1 MEKLTHLTRLL
12 IERWTSKSPKTYRI
26 ITDVSLGI
34 ALAAT
39 ALPLLP
45 ISLPAWFIP
54 ASAFIVALSAK
65 LTTDKTNQ

>member
-1 MEKLTHLTRLL
+1 MEKLSSLFRLL
-12 IERWTSKSPKTYRI
+12 IERWTSKSPRAYRI

-65 LTTDKTNQ
+65 LTTEKPNQ